1 MKIKPVIFILLL
13 MISSLPL
20 YLNAQINP
28 FPPLL
33 ATKEEVNQFFAA
45 YVDRYTQKDINGFLS
60 FFSLK
65 AIQNQKDGLEE
76 IRKNYTNFFNQ
87 SLALRYRIEKMRQEI
102 YQNAVEVKAR
112 YVINQVLKGDGKE
125 REWSGPIR
133 WVLVKEDGALK
144 ILSLDYQHMKS
155 L

>member
-1 MKIKPVIFILLL
+1 MKIKSVIFILFW
-13 MISSLPL
+13 MIISLPP
-20 YLNAQINP
+20 YLNAQIKP
-28 FPPLL
+28 IPPLL
-33 ATKEEVNQFFAA
+33 ATKEEINQFFTA

-65 AIQNQKDGLEE
+65 AIQNQKEGLEE
-76 IRKNYTNFFNQ
+76 MRKNYTNIFNQ
-87 SLALRYRIEKMRQEI
+87 SLALRYHIEEMRQEI

-144 ILSLDYQHMKS
+144 ILSLDYQHMK
-155 L
+155 LP